1 MIQKNNNNKYYEVV
15 IIGAGAAGL
24 MCAMQSA
31 KRGRKTLLLEGANK
45 VGKKIR
51 ISGGGRCNFTN
62 LNINNDNYLSQNK
75 SFAISALKRFTQY
88 DFIDLIN
95 KHKIAYHEKT
105 LGQLFCDESAQLI
118 IDMLLEECKNYQ
130 VDIITNTKINQLTQ
144 QITDKKFY
152 INTNLDNF
160 SGDSLVIA
168 TGGLSIPKMGAT
180 DFGYKIAKQFSLNII
195 PPTPALVPLTL
206 PAEMLNELKLLSGV
220 SIYATV
226 KLGNRIFSEGLLFTH
241 RGLSGPAILQISS
254 YWQKGQ
260 KIRVNLLP
268 KIDLFSYLKEQKRLK
283 TKQDIQNLLNNLLPK
298 RLVNYIL
305 SKNNIAGS
313 LADLS
318 HKKLNIIA
326 ENINNWIIIP
336 QDSEGFAKAEVT
348 LGGINC
354 QEICSKTFMTKKIPN
369 LYFIGEILDVT
380 GHLGGYNFQWAWS
393 SGFACGQYV

>member
-1 MIQKNNNNKYYEVV
+1 MMQNINNKHYEVI

-31 KRGRKTLLLEGANK
+31 QRGRKTLLLEGANK

-62 LNINNDNYLSQNK
+62 LNITKDNFLSQNNA
-75 SFAISALKRFTQY
+75 FAISALKRFTQD
-88 DFIDLIN
+88 DFITLIN

-118 IDMLLEECKNYQ
+118 IDMFLEECKNYQ
-130 VDIITNTKINQLTQ
+130 VEIITNNKIHEIKHKTANNQF
-144 QITDKKFY
+144 D
-152 INTNLDNF
+152 INSN
-160 SGDSLVIA
+160 SGDFTCNSLVIA

-180 DFGYKIAKQFSLNII
+180 DFGYKIAQQFALNII

-220 SIYATV
+220 SIYTTV
-226 KLGNRIFSEGLLFTH
+226 KLGSRIFSEGLLFTH

-260 KIRVNLLP
+260 KISVNLLP
-268 KIDLFSYLKEQKRLK
+268 KIDLLTYLKEQKQLK
-283 TKQDIQNLLNNLLPK
+283 AKQDIQNLLNNLLPK

-326 ENINNWIIIP
+326 QNINNWIIIP
-336 QDSEGFAKAEVT
+336 EDNEGFAKAEVT
-348 LGGINC
+348 LGGVDC
-354 QEICSKTFMTKKIPN
+354 QEVCSKTFMAKKIPN

>member
-1 MIQKNNNNKYYEVV
+1 MLCKRLKEVANI
-15 IIGAGAAGL
+15 IIG
-24 MCAMQSA
+24 
-31 KRGRKTLLLEGANK
+31 RGKK
-45 VGKKIR
+45 VAKKIR

-62 LNINNDNYLSQNK
+62 LNITNDNFLSQNNA
-75 SFAISALKRFTQY
+75 FAISALKRFTQH
-88 DFIDLIN
+88 DFIALIN

-118 IDMLLEECKNYQ
+118 IDMFLQECKNYQ
-130 VDIITNTKINQLTQ
+130 VEIITDSQIDKIDQQTANQQFNL
-144 QITDKKFY
+144 
-152 INTNLDNF
+152 NTNVGIF
-160 SGDSLVIA
+160 TCDSLVIA

-180 DFGYKIAKQFSLNII
+180 DFGYKIAKQFALNII
-195 PPTPALVPLTL
+195 APTPALVPLTL
-206 PAEMLNELKLLSGV
+206 PIKMLDELKLLSGV
-220 SIYATV
+220 SVYATV
-226 KLGNRIFSEGLLFTH
+226 KLGKRIFSEGLLFTH

-260 KIRVNLLP
+260 EISINLLP
-268 KIDLFSYLKEQKRLK
+268 KIDLFSYLKEQKQLK
-283 TKQDIQNLLNNLLPK
+283 AKQDIQNLLNNLLPK
-298 RLVNYIL
+298 SLVNYIL

-326 ENINNWIIIP
+326 QNINNWLITP

-348 LGGINC
+348 LGGVDC
-354 QEICSKTFMTKKIPN
+354 QEICSKTFMTKKIAN